1 MLDFLWLQ
9 ISLMGLE
16 KRRRCGDFIAAF
28 QYTKGA
34 SKQEGS
40 RTFTVGVGTE
50 GNSLMGV
57 MVSCSEVD
65 VLGGRRGF
73 VAECGKSLC
82 SFLKAAIFQLERA
95 SRDRWYP
102 LRALS
107 CRNNWKLTSFLVIP
121 CSGKALT
128 DKTTVMLDFL
138 WLQISL
144 MGLEKRRRCGDF
156 IAAFQYTKG
165 ASKQEGS
172 RTFTVGVGTE
182 GNSLMG
188 VMVSCSEVDVLGGRR
203 GFVAECGKS
212 LCSFLKAAIFQL
224 ERGSRDHW
232 YPLRAPSC
240 RNNWK
245 LASFLVIPCSRKA
258 LTDKTTVMLD
268 FLWLQIS
275 LMGLE
280 KRRRCGDF
288 IAAFQYTKGASKQ
301 EGSRTFTVQGRFLR
315 TCGICRAVVWA
326 QTPFETCTRGE
337 DSERWDAAL
346 H

>member
-1 MLDFLWLQ
+1 MVELLKYSEVATAASVTWQRAKMCIKSTVYLLSGCLKNGKNVAVVLKGIGVLHIDLSNEILPRLPREAVRQREIQKSSSQGPLAAGHGGVPSGTGGLPGALWLPCRLSR

-107 CRNNWKLTSFLVIP
+107 CRNNWKLASFLVIP

-212 LCSFLKAAIFQL
+212 LCSFLKPIG
-224 ERGSRDHW
+224 RWSR
-232 YPLRAPSC
+232 
-240 RNNWK
+240 
-245 LASFLVIPCSRKA
+245 
-258 LTDKTTVMLD
+258 
-268 FLWLQIS
+268 
-275 LMGLE
+275 
-280 KRRRCGDF
+280 
-288 IAAFQYTKGASKQ
+288 
-301 EGSRTFTVQGRFLR
+301 
-315 TCGICRAVVWA
+315 
-326 QTPFETCTRGE
+326 
-337 DSERWDAAL
+337 
-346 H
+346 